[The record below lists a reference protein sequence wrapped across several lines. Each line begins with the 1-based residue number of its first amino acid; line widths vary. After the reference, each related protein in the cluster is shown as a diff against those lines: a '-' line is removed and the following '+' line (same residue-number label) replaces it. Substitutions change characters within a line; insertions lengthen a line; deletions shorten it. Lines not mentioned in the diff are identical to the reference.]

1 MKEQIIHRIELLRS
15 YMAENELSAFIIPST
30 DPHASEYTPDH
41 WKAREWISGFT
52 GSAGTVVITH
62 EEAALWTDSRYFL
75 QAAEQLEGTGI
86 KLMKERIPGTPSI
99 SEWLMNTLYPG
110 AVVGIDGWVHSISE
124 TEALSNELMQEGIVL
139 DATHTPIDKIWN
151 DRPALSKEAVCE
163 QPLEYAGISRTDKI
177 GMILDTLVPCEADG
191 VLLSSLDEI
200 AWALNLRGNDVHCN
214 PVFVSY
220 LLITYEETIL
230 FIDPDKLT
238 PELKATLKEQ
248 EIDTE
253 NYTTIKE
260 ILKDYPY
267 KTLAVD
273 CARTSYAIAQLLN
286 PQTKLIRCASP
297 VSMLKAV
304 KNESEIK
311 GFHQAMLR
319 DGVAMVKFLKWL
331 EEAVP
336 QGGQTEISVSDK
348 LYSLRAEQPLFK
360 GISFDT
366 IAGYKEH
373 GAIVHYEATPETD
386 KPLAPESLLL
396 LDSGA
401 QYVDGTTD
409 ITRTIALG
417 PLTDDEKKDYTLV
430 LKGHIQLSRACFP
443 KGTCG
448 TQLDVLARTAMW
460 REGIN
465 YLHGTGHGVGSYLN
479 VHEGP
484 HQIRMNHMPT
494 PLQPGMTVTDEPGIY
509 QTGRYGIRTENTL
522 LVVPYKETEYGEFYT
537 FEPLTLCPIDVRPIV
552 TEMLNDEELTWLNDY
567 HRLVYEKL
575 SPMLDE
581 EHRTWLKEKTAP
593 LAR

>member
-1 MKEQIIHRIELLRS
+1 MKEQIIRRIEQLRS
-15 YMAENELSAFIIPST
+15 YMAEKELSAFIIPSS
-30 DPHASEYTPDH
+30 DPHASEYTPDY

-52 GSAGTVVITH
+52 GSAGTIVITT
-62 EEAALWTDSRYFL
+62 EDAALWTDSRYFL

-86 KLMKERIPGTPSI
+86 KLIKQGIPNTPSI
-99 SEWLMNTLYPG
+99 SEWLMSILYPG
-110 AVVGIDGWVHSISE
+110 AIVGIDGWVNSITEVE
-124 TEALSNELMQEGIVL
+124 TLRDELMLAGIQL
-139 DATHTPIDKIWN
+139 DATHNPIDEIWK
-151 DRPALSKEAVCE
+151 DRPALSKEPVCE
-163 QPLEYAGISRTDKI
+163 QPMEYAGVSRTDKI
-177 GMILDTLVPCEADG
+177 GMVLDALVEHEADAI
-191 VLLSSLDEI
+191 LLSSLDEI
-200 AWALNLRGNDVHCN
+200 AWVLNLRGNDVHCN

-230 FIDPDKLT
+230 FIDPDKIT
-238 PELKATLKEQ
+238 PELKATLKSQ
-248 EIDTE
+248 EVDISR
-253 NYTTIKE
+253 YTDLQET
-260 ILKDYPY
+260 LNLFPY

-273 CARTSYAIAQLLN
+273 SAHTSYAVAQLLN
-286 PQTKLIRCASP
+286 PQTRLIRCASP
-297 VSMLKAV
+297 VAMLKAV
-304 KNESEIK
+304 KNECEIK

-336 QGGQTEISVSDK
+336 QGGQTEISVADK
-348 LYSLRAEQPLFK
+348 LYALRAEQPLFK

-386 KPLAPESLLL
+386 KALAPEGLLL

-448 TQLDVLARTAMW
+448 TQLDVLARAAMW
-460 REGIN
+460 CEGIN

-484 HQIRMNHMPT
+484 HQIRMNYMPA

-522 LVVPYKETEYGEFYT
+522 LIVPYKQTEYGEFCA

-552 TEMLNDEELTWLNDY
+552 TEMLNDEELTWLNNY
-567 HRLVYEKL
+567 HRHVYEKL

-581 EHRTWLKEKTAP
+581 EHRTWLKEKTAA
-593 LAR
+593 LTR